1 MNMSIGDIRRNQSAN
16 FLKSLKKAGEE
27 INHRS
32 NQLRQKDENTPGII
46 LDVPSTSTLIGEKPP
61 PNLKLLLTDKQERNK
76 KSI

>member
-1 MNMSIGDIRRNQSAN
+1 MSIGDIRRNQSAN

-32 NQLRQKDENTPGII
+32 NRLRQKDENTPGII
-46 LDVPSTSTLIGEKPP
+46 LDVPSTSTLIGEKLP